1 MQTSGEVATLSDVL
15 NYVVHLRP
23 EPEGGY
29 TVLVP
34 ALPPVVSYGETY
46 EEALANAREA
56 IELILSVYRDE
67 GIEIPNDTGTRVEN
81 LTIAA

>member
-1 MQTSGEVATLSDVL
+1 MSEVL

-34 ALPPVVSYGETY
+34 ALPPVVTYGETY
-46 EEALANAREA
+46 EEAMANAREA
-56 IELILSVYRDE
+56 IELILAVYRDE
-67 GIEIPNDTGTRVEN
+67 GIDIPNDSGTRVEQ